1 MFEALG
7 RGIKALKLIKVQIFL
22 FNHNFSLIVYHTK
35 LIALA
40 AALVGGFGGLRL
52 IHRNLPFAFLYG
64 NCFIVGTLSY
74 IIPFNRTYQI
84 SENVNELK
92 REILASAENLE
103 RVKLQVEENKA
114 QTFSSSPT
122 FDHGSLCW
130 GGKTFTNQFD
140 TTRFMK
146 VTEYKKTLR
155 SIQRLGIQAGGFNY
169 VERESTLIFLNYVF
183 QQILSLLLAF
193 N

>member
-1 MFEALG
+1 M
-7 RGIKALKLIKVQIFL
+7 LIKFQILL
-22 FNHNFSLIVYHTK
+22 FNRNISLIVYNTK
-35 LIALA
+35 LIALGA
-40 AALVGGFGGLRL
+40 AIVGGFGVLRL

-92 REILASAENLE
+92 REILASARNFE
-103 RVKLQVEENKA
+103 RQIQQVGEFKA
-114 QTFSSSPT
+114 QTFSSSPI

-140 TTRFMK
+140 KTRFMK

-155 SIQRLGIQAGGFNY
+155 SMQRLGIQAGGFNY
-169 VERESTLIFLNYVF
+169 VERESTLIFRTT
-183 QQILSLLLAF
+183 SF
-193 N
+193 NRS